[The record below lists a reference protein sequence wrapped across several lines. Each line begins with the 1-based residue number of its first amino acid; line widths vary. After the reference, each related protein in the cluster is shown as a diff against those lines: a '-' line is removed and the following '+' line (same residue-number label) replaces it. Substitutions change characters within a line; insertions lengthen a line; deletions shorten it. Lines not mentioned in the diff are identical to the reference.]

1 MIPRARAAVRPPRR
15 APGRR
20 AAGPGAAG
28 AAGVAGD
35 GLSSVVRGRRPRPSG
50 RGPRGAP
57 PSVEPS
63 ALWQPNDLRLVRVE
77 NSEIIH
83 DSTSDFV
90 VLPCVLHTG
99 VPFPVSITTHYQA
112 STTPTCYSCTTPY
125 ALWRLGRAT
134 SHLSNGS
141 EMEPSLRAGGTAP
154 LSEAKVGT
162 DPTRAW

>member
-1 MIPRARAAVRPPRR
+1 MF
-15 APGRR
+15 
-20 AAGPGAAG
+20 GPGAG
-28 AAGVAGD
+28 AEGVAGD

-57 PSVEPS
+57 PS
-63 ALWQPNDLRLVRVE
+63 ALWQPNDLRLVRV

-83 DSTSDFV
+83 DSCPTFRS

>member
-1 MIPRARAAVRPPRR
+1 MSCADVARGRLAGGRAAPRP
-15 APGRR
+15 
-20 AAGPGAAG
+20 
-28 AAGVAGD
+28 
-35 GLSSVVRGRRPRPSG
+35 LSSPLRSG
-50 RGPRGAP
+50 NRTISGSYG
-57 PSVEPS
+57 S
-63 ALWQPNDLRLVRVE
+63 

-125 ALWRLGRAT
+125 GLWRLGRAT